1 MSQEVVKGAHS
12 HNKESIVNSGAV
24 FTQATDKLTP
34 LVTSAL
40 AAVDN
45 SDYQLDGNALKKAA
59 QALSAALQDLMG
71 VLGETKRTLWSLDVN
86 NAQEILNEAIERLD
100 KVGVAHRVAGGG
112 GGARL
117 RMGGLR
123 SDAFGL
129 EMIFVN
135 RLSH

>member
-1 MSQEVVKGAHS
+1 MVKGAHS
-12 HNKESIVNSGAV
+12 HNKESIVNSVAV
-24 FTQATDKLTP
+24 NTQATDMLTP

-112 GGARL
+112 GGTRL
-117 RMGGLR
+117 RMGV
-123 SDAFGL
+123 
-129 EMIFVN
+129 EI
-135 RLSH
+135 

>member
-1 MSQEVVKGAHS
+1 MVKGAHS
-12 HNKESIVNSGAV
+12 HNKESIVNSVAV
-24 FTQATDKLTP
+24 NTQATDMLTP

-100 KVGVAHRVAGGG
+100 KVGVVHSAWRVAGVAQGC
-112 GGARL
+112 AWE
-117 RMGGLR
+117 LR